1 MSFSGKICAYA
12 LATAVFVAVSGCSP
26 AEQGSLDDEK
36 EPHFVLGKSR
46 VNAMD
51 YTGAV
56 EAFEESLEVDPHS
69 AAAHFELGWLFEEK
83 VSDPAAAIYHYE
95 QYLKLQPDAS
105 NGDVIRQRI
114 DSCKQQLA
122 TDVLQLPSTPAAQEQ
137 LEKLVEQN
145 RQLQSQVD
153 QLNAAIKQWTAY
165 YASEQARAAA
175 APASEP
181 ATPVPQPQV
190 SLPTPDDMTAQ
201 PVVATQPTAPT
212 SGNSRPTAAKT
223 RPRSRTHTVA
233 AGETL
238 AAIARKT
245 GVSLT
250 ALQEANPGLNAK
262 KLHVGQVVYLP
273 SL

>member
-1 MSFSGKICAYA
+1 M
-12 LATAVFVAVSGCSP
+12 
-26 AEQGSLDDEK
+26 DDEK

-165 YASEQARAAA
+165 YASEQARATA
-175 APASEP
+175 APAST
-181 ATPVPQPQV
+181 ATAPVPQTQV
-190 SLPTPDDMTAQ
+190 SMATPDDMTSQPIAAAQ
-201 PVVATQPTAPT
+201 SVPT
-212 SGNSRPTAAKT
+212 STVNSRPAAPKAK
-223 RPRSRTHTVA
+223 PRFHTHTVTS
-233 AGETL
+233 GETL

-250 ALQEANPGLNAK
+250 ALLQANPGLNAK

-273 SL
+273 TL

>member
-1 MSFSGKICAYA
+1 
-12 LATAVFVAVSGCSP
+12 
-26 AEQGSLDDEK
+26 
-36 EPHFVLGKSR
+36 
-46 VNAMD
+46 
-51 YTGAV
+51 
-56 EAFEESLEVDPHS
+56 
-69 AAAHFELGWLFEEK
+69 
-83 VSDPAAAIYHYE
+83 
-95 QYLKLQPDAS
+95 LKLQPDAS

-153 QLNAAIKQWTAY
+153 QLNAAVKQWTAY
-165 YASEQARAAA
+165 YASEQAHAAM
-175 APASEP
+175 APASTP
-181 ATPVPQPQV
+181 APQTQV
-190 SLPTPDDMTAQ
+190 SLPTPDDMTPQPIATAQ
-201 PVVATQPTAPT
+201 SAPLAT
-212 SGNSRPTAAKT
+212 GNSKPTVARAK
-223 RPRSRTHTVA
+223 PKSHTHTVT

-250 ALQEANPGLNAK
+250 ALLQANPGLNAK

-273 SL
+273 AL